1 MGINDWGQDS
11 YWGSKTTPQSKK
23 DGLVKNILYIR
34 SLDTSGW
41 LLIKLE
47 PNGGNVSVPEYTK
60 VILQKEANGR
70 VYFLVKEGQYA
81 NRTAS
86 LKKVNTASKICFGG
100 SVNGNPS
107 PAIVFFVFGVTVNF
121 IKLYK
126 FNDFICIGFEL
137 MLFSKLSI
145 PLIVVP

>member
-11 YWGSKTTPQSKK
+11 YWGLGRWSTKTTPQSKK

-86 LKKVNTASKICFGG
+86 LKKVNADKCLVRANRGKG
-100 SVNGNPS
+100 SVIS
-107 PAIVFFVFGVTVNF
+107 VRS
-121 IKLYK
+121 
-126 FNDFICIGFEL
+126 CIHKHISL
-137 MLFSKLSI
+137 NC
-145 PLIVVP
+145 